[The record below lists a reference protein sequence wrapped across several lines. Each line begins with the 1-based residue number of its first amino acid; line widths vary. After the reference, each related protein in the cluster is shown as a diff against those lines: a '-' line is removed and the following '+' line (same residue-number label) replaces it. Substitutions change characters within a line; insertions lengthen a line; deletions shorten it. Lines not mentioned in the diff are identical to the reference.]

1 MAPFYLIVGP
11 IVTAGVAMCS
21 RCHTHTCNFLQ
32 SQHQWVDNTCFL
44 LFGSYFNRGKK
55 TQKIKVVLL
64 FSIDQ
69 TLNEN
74 YFEEKKEDEIERSA
88 TVLVD
93 TCRSNESQSEGG
105 KAKRDQ
111 EEEIVER
118 HRRRGEGGETPRV
131 SSTPFHLLPLF
142 FLFSLLRFPSSCF
155 SFSRFTSLFFP
166 SSGGSFFSL
175 HFSPPFFS
183 EKVNSDFFKEGKK
196 NKKIC
201 VTFHHFQLKTELP
214 KYYVTSLFH
223 LNASP

>member
-155 SFSRFTSLFFP
+155 SFSRFTSLFFHP
-166 SSGGSFFSL
+166 QVVLFF
-175 HFSPPFFS
+175 HFISVHLFFP
-183 EKVNSDFFKEGKK
+183 KKLILIFLKKER
-196 NKKIC
+196 KIKRF
-201 VTFHHFQLKTELP
+201 V
-214 KYYVTSLFH
+214 
-223 LNASP
+223 